1 MILLSLIAQKETYGY
16 EILTEMIVKQTGNNV
31 YTCPIAGTRKRGKT
45 KEEDE
50 ALERELL
57 SDEKEKAEHVM
68 LVDLARNDC
77 GRVSQIGSVKVT
89 EFMRVQ
95 RYSHVMHIVSL
106 VEGKKHGSCH
116 PLDMVSSF
124 FFSLSF
130 FPINFW
136 CGL

>member
-1 MILLSLIAQKETYGY
+1 M
-16 EILTEMIVKQTGNNV
+16 
-31 YTCPIAGTRKRGKT
+31 
-45 KEEDE
+45 
-50 ALERELL
+50 ERELL

-106 VEGKKHGSCH
+106 VEGKNTVHVIR
-116 PLDMVSSF
+116 LIW
-124 FFSLSF
+124 
-130 FPINFW
+130 FPHFTGRNIKRCTENP
-136 CGL
+136 CNGNYR

>member
-1 MILLSLIAQKETYGY
+1 
-16 EILTEMIVKQTGNNV
+16 MIVKQTGNNV

-106 VEGKKHGSCH
+106 VE
-116 PLDMVSSF
+116 
-124 FFSLSF
+124 
-130 FPINFW
+130 
-136 CGL
+136 